1 MHLWVSFITQS
12 IRRITQAEICNIY
25 SITRKMV
32 LLQEKHQ
39 ALISQVWEKQPLVVV
54 SEEGM

>member
-12 IRRITQAEICNIY
+12 IRRITQVEICNIY

-39 ALISQVWEKQPLVVV
+39 ALISQVWEKQPLVLV